1 MPVQIEAQFKVIWA
15 DHGDEVSLQYSGTG
29 ALKSGFT
36 RTGKRSVGGL
46 IDDGI
51 KSVTRYYLNNFEDGR
66 RQDALDLVS
75 GAFVV
80 GRDTI
85 SADLQRSPDLL
96 IYAALTL
103 LLYAF
108 VKARIQCRGTQRV
121 LFQLCEGLVCG
132 VVGSDQ
138 FFDSFC
144 RAIVSLMAVAFVAR
158 FVMIPNG
165 PQLICKPRLRPD
177 LSKQW

>member
-1 MPVQIEAQFKVIWA
+1 MQTVFGRYALEAFLKKAHLLEVQASLPASFPHVRYSTISCHVVHSFVFVQVEAQFKVIWA
-15 DHGDEVSLQYSGTG
+15 DHGDEISLQYSGTG

-66 RQDALDLVS
+66 KQDALDLIS
-75 GAFVV
+75 GAFVI
-80 GRDTI
+80 GRDKI

-96 IYAALTL
+96 IYAVLTL

-108 VKARIQCRGTQRV
+108 VKVKTHDRRIQ
-121 LFQLCEGLVCG
+121 
-132 VVGSDQ
+132 
-138 FFDSFC
+138 
-144 RAIVSLMAVAFVAR
+144 
-158 FVMIPNG
+158 
-165 PQLICKPRLRPD
+165 
-177 LSKQW
+177 